1 MIRLRL
7 GSFLSVAV
15 ALEAARRI
23 LAFLAASGSAEM
35 LVPGACP
42 NASRQLPV
50 FVPPS
55 SAGGWLFWGLSLAH
69 FNYGPLNSAC
79 LFSASGAEKGIN

>member
-35 LVPGACP
+35 LVPGACW
-42 NASRQLPV
+42 NASRQAPV
-50 FVPPS
+50 FVRAG
-55 SAGGWLFWGLSLAH
+55 SAGGWLFWGHSRSH
-69 FNYGPLNSAC
+69 FNYGLLNGLRVVPL
-79 LFSASGAEKGIN
+79 F